1 MLTILYVFFIN
12 NADVWLGWP
21 PEWLTRYAG
30 MASNI
35 VTGSFLYTV
44 FALALHLLCT
54 CFAKLTND
62 DTKLNKRAQKSP
74 LMRALRQEE

>member
-44 FALALHLLCT
+44 FALALQ
-54 CFAKLTND
+54 N
-62 DTKLNKRAQKSP
+62 
-74 LMRALRQEE
+74 